1 MGKYCNPENPPE
13 SLLQKGVRGGL
24 LGPPLIVK
32 VNRIDKF
39 RTMLKYNKKLTP
51 FARELRK
58 NMTDAEKRLWA
69 KIRMRQMGG
78 YQFYRQRAIGN
89 YIVDFYCPKAK
100 LVLEVDGGQHYSDE
114 QIEIDKKRSSYLNK
128 LGLKVMRFTN
138 LDVLNN

>member
-1 MGKYCNPENPPE
+1 
-13 SLLQKGVRGGL
+13 
-24 LGPPLIVK
+24 
-32 VNRIDKF
+32 
-39 RTMLKYNKKLTP
+39 
-51 FARELRK
+51 
-58 NMTDAEKRLWA
+58 MTDAEKRLWS

-89 YIVDFYCPKAK
+89 HIVDFYCPKAK

-138 LDVLNN
+138 LDVLNNIDVVLDEIYRYLKSP

>member
-1 MGKYCNPENPPE
+1 
-13 SLLQKGVRGGL
+13 
-24 LGPPLIVK
+24 
-32 VNRIDKF
+32 
-39 RTMLKYNKKLTP
+39 MLKYNKKLTP

-114 QIEIDKKRSSYLNK
+114 QIEIDRKRSSHLNR
-128 LGLKVMRFTN
+128 LGFKVMRFTN
-138 LDVLNN
+138 LDVLNNIDVVLDEIYRYLKSP

>member
-1 MGKYCNPENPPE
+1 M
-13 SLLQKGVRGGL
+13 

-32 VNRIDKF
+32 VNRIDKLK
-39 RTMLKYNKKLTP
+39 TVLKYNKKLKP

-78 YQFYRQRAIGN
+78 HQFYRQRAIGN

-138 LDVLNN
+138 LDVLNNIDVVLDEIYRYLKSP

>member
-1 MGKYCNPENPPE
+1 
-13 SLLQKGVRGGL
+13 
-24 LGPPLIVK
+24 
-32 VNRIDKF
+32 
-39 RTMLKYNKKLTP
+39 
-51 FARELRK
+51 
-58 NMTDAEKRLWA
+58 MTDAEKRLWS

-138 LDVLNN
+138 LDVLNNIDVV

>member
-1 MGKYCNPENPPE
+1 
-13 SLLQKGVRGGL
+13 L

-32 VNRIDKF
+32 VNRIDKLK
-39 RTMLKYNKKLTP
+39 TVLKYNKKLKP

-78 YQFYRQRAIGN
+78 HQFYRQRAIGN

-114 QIEIDKKRSSYLNK
+114 QIEIDKKRSSYLNR
-128 LGLKVMRFTN
+128 LGFKVMRFTN
-138 LDVLNN
+138 LDVLNNIDVVLDEIYRYLKSP

>member
-1 MGKYCNPENPPE
+1 M
-13 SLLQKGVRGGL
+13 

-32 VNRIDKF
+32 VNRIDKLK
-39 RTMLKYNKKLTP
+39 TVLKYNKKLKP
-51 FARELRK
+51 LARELRK

-78 YQFYRQRAIGN
+78 HQFYRQRAIGN

-114 QIEIDKKRSSYLNK
+114 QIEIDKKRSSYLNR
-128 LGLKVMRFTN
+128 LGFKVMRFTN
-138 LDVLNN
+138 LDVLNNIDVVLDEIYRYLKSP

>member
-1 MGKYCNPENPPE
+1 
-13 SLLQKGVRGGL
+13 
-24 LGPPLIVK
+24 
-32 VNRIDKF
+32 
-39 RTMLKYNKKLTP
+39 
-51 FARELRK
+51 
-58 NMTDAEKRLWA
+58 MTDAEKRLWA

-78 YQFYRQRAIGN
+78 HQFYRQRAIGN

-138 LDVLNN
+138 LDVLNNIDVVLDEIYRYLKSP

>member
-1 MGKYCNPENPPE
+1 M
-13 SLLQKGVRGGL
+13 

-32 VNRIDKF
+32 VNRIDKLK
-39 RTMLKYNKKLTP
+39 TVLKYNKKLKP

-128 LGLKVMRFTN
+128 LGLKVVRFTN
-138 LDVLNN
+138 LDVLNNIDVVLDEIYRYLKSP

>member
-1 MGKYCNPENPPE
+1 
-13 SLLQKGVRGGL
+13 
-24 LGPPLIVK
+24 
-32 VNRIDKF
+32 
-39 RTMLKYNKKLTP
+39 
-51 FARELRK
+51 
-58 NMTDAEKRLWA
+58 
-69 KIRMRQMGG
+69 MGG

-138 LDVLNN
+138 LDVLNNIDVVLDEIYRYLKSP

>member
-1 MGKYCNPENPPE
+1 
-13 SLLQKGVRGGL
+13 L

-32 VNRIDKF
+32 VNRIDKLK
-39 RTMLKYNKKLTP
+39 TVLKYNKKLKP

-78 YQFYRQRAIGN
+78 HQFYRQRAIGN

-138 LDVLNN
+138 LDVLNNIDVVLDEIYRYLKSP

>member
-1 MGKYCNPENPPE
+1 
-13 SLLQKGVRGGL
+13 
-24 LGPPLIVK
+24 
-32 VNRIDKF
+32 
-39 RTMLKYNKKLTP
+39 
-51 FARELRK
+51 
-58 NMTDAEKRLWA
+58 MTDAEKRLWS

-138 LDVLNN
+138 LDVLNNIDVVLDEIYRYLKSP

>member
-1 MGKYCNPENPPE
+1 M
-13 SLLQKGVRGGL
+13 

-114 QIEIDKKRSSYLNK
+114 QIEIDRKRSSYLNR
-128 LGLKVMRFTN
+128 LGFKVMRFTN
-138 LDVLNN
+138 LDVLNNIDVVLDEIYRYLKSP

>member
-1 MGKYCNPENPPE
+1 M
-13 SLLQKGVRGGL
+13 

-32 VNRIDKF
+32 VNRIDKLK
-39 RTMLKYNKKLTP
+39 TVLKYNKKLKP

-78 YQFYRQRAIGN
+78 HQFYRQRAIGN

-114 QIEIDKKRSSYLNK
+114 QIEIDRKRSSYLNR
-128 LGLKVMRFTN
+128 LGFKVMRFTN
-138 LDVLNN
+138 LDVLNNIDVVLDEIYRYLKSP

>member
-1 MGKYCNPENPPE
+1 M
-13 SLLQKGVRGGL
+13 

-32 VNRIDKF
+32 VNRIDKLK
-39 RTMLKYNKKLTP
+39 TVLKYNKKLKP

-78 YQFYRQRAIGN
+78 HQFYRQRAIGN

-114 QIEIDKKRSSYLNK
+114 QIEIDKKRSSYLNR
-128 LGLKVMRFTN
+128 LGFKVMRFTN
-138 LDVLNN
+138 LDVLNNIDVVLDEIYRYLKSP

>member
-1 MGKYCNPENPPE
+1 M
-13 SLLQKGVRGGL
+13 

-32 VNRIDKF
+32 VNRIDKLK
-39 RTMLKYNKKLTP
+39 TVLKYNKKLKP
-51 FARELRK
+51 LARELRK

-78 YQFYRQRAIGN
+78 HQFYRQRAIGN

-138 LDVLNN
+138 LDVLNNIDVVLDEIYRYLKSP

>member
-1 MGKYCNPENPPE
+1 
-13 SLLQKGVRGGL
+13 
-24 LGPPLIVK
+24 
-32 VNRIDKF
+32 
-39 RTMLKYNKKLTP
+39 MLKYNKKLTLL
-51 FARELRK
+51 ARELRK
-58 NMTDAEKRLWA
+58 SMTDAEKRLWS

-138 LDVLNN
+138 LDVLNNIDVVLDEIYRYLKSP